1 MNMPSEV
8 AAFLVGAILVLT
20 FWIGNRIEREL
31 RQSKKYMEN
40 DNAQSDSD
48 IKRRDG

>member
-1 MNMPSEV
+1 MDMPSEI

-31 RQSKKYMEN
+31 RLAKNLMEEN
-40 DNAQSDSD
+40 DAQSDSD
-48 IKRRDG
+48 IERRDG

>member
-1 MNMPSEV
+1 MNMPSEI

-31 RQSKKYMEN
+31 RLTRNVMEEN
-40 DNAQSDSD
+40 DAQSDSD